1 MTTDAK
7 EPATPPA
14 LNFLE
19 EIVAEHVAAGRHKG
33 RVLTRFPP
41 EPNGYLHIGHAKSI
55 CLNFGLAQKF
65 GGKTNLRFDDTN
77 PLTEDTD
84 YVQSIQND
92 VKWLGYEWDALFF
105 ASDYFGKLYELAEAL
120 IQKGV
125 AYVCDLT
132 AEEMSAQRGTFDTPG
147 TASPFRDRSVAEN
160 LDLFRRMKAGEFKD
174 GAKSLRAKIDMAHPN
189 PNLRDPALYRIR
201 HAHHHR
207 TGDAWCIYPLYD
219 FTHCLSDAIEDITHS
234 VCTLEFENRRPLYDW
249 VLDQVWPRPVDD
261 RPHQYEFSRLNLLY
275 TVMSKRRLLKLVQ
288 EKHVDGWD
296 DPRML
301 TITGLRRR
309 GYTPA
314 SLRDFAAR
322 IGVTKSEQWIDMS
335 VLELCIRD
343 DLNANAPRAMAV
355 LRPLK
360 VIVENWPAGS
370 VEDQVVQNHP
380 QKPELGTRTVPFARE
395 LWIEREDFEEVPPK
409 GYHRL
414 SPGKEV
420 RLRGAYFLKCTGV
433 DKDADGRV
441 VAVRCTY
448 DPDTKGGE
456 AKDGRKVKSTIHW
469 VSAQHAASAVVRLYD
484 RLFSVEKPDDDFLA
498 QLNPH
503 SCDVVTDAKLEPM
516 LGNATADARYQFER
530 TGYFYVDPKDSK
542 PGAPVFHR
550 VVGLKDSWAK
560 EQKKG

>member
-1 MTTDAK
+1 MTTDA
-7 EPATPPA
+7 ATETA
-14 LNFLE
+14 QNFLE

-55 CLNFGLAQKF
+55 CLNFGLAKKF

-84 YVQSIQND
+84 YVQSIMND
-92 VKWLGYEWDALFF
+92 VKWLGHQWDALFY
-105 ASDYFGKLYELAEAL
+105 ASDYFGKLYELAESL
-120 IQKGV
+120 IQKGK

-147 TASPFRDRSVAEN
+147 TNSPFRDRSVELN

-174 GAKSLRAKIDMAHPN
+174 GTKSLRAKIDMANPN

-234 VCTLEFENRRPLYDW
+234 ICTLEFENRRPLYDW
-249 VLDQVWPRPVDD
+249 VLDQAWPRPVDD

-288 EKHVDGWD
+288 EAHVEGWD

-301 TITGLRRR
+301 TISGLRRR
-309 GYTPA
+309 GYTPG

-322 IGVTKSEQWIDMS
+322 IGVTKSEQWIDMG
-335 VLELCIRD
+335 VLELCIRE
-343 DLNANAPRAMAV
+343 DLNESAPRAMAV
-355 LRPLK
+355 LRPVK
-360 VIVENWPAGS
+360 VVVENWPADQ
-370 VEDQVVQNHP
+370 VEDQTVQNHP
-380 QKPELGTRTVPFARE
+380 QKPELGTRTVPFTRE

-414 SPGKEV
+414 SPGREV

-433 DKDADGRV
+433 DKDAAGHIIG
-441 VAVRCTY
+441 VRCTY

-456 AKDGRKVKSTIHW
+456 AKDGRKVKGTIHW
-469 VSAQHAASAVVRLYD
+469 VSAQHAANATVRLYD

-498 QLNPH
+498 QLNPN
-503 SCDVVTDAKLEPM
+503 SLEVVEGAKLEPM
-516 LGNATADARYQFER
+516 LGNAAAGAHYQFER

-550 VVGLKDSWAK
+550 VVTLKDSWAK